1 MFAVEANSAMTAIEE
16 SRFDSACLGSI
27 LIPSSVTIL
36 RKSGFGRAMTE
47 FLEFEPDLQL
57 L

>member
-1 MFAVEANSAMTAIEE
+1 MTAIEE
-16 SRFDSACLGSI
+16 SCFDSACLRSI

-36 RKSGFGRAMTE
+36 RKSCFEWATTD
-47 FLEFEPDLQL
+47 FLEFEPALQL